1 MEVTNVQKTTSKIKR
16 ISPAGKST
24 TYDFT
29 VKDTHRI
36 LANGF
41 YTSNCSHPEV
51 ETFINIKR
59 DLKKVTGANI
69 SVRLTDEFMNAVK
82 DDKEFTLRWPVEAP
96 LEEAKVTK
104 VVKARE
110 LWNQIIDA
118 AWTSAEPGL
127 LFWDTVKKMTP
138 TQAYESVGYGN
149 VSTNPCVTGDTLV
162 QTNAGSKTVKELSD
176 NNAKFYVQSF
186 DIELNRV
193 VEKPAIAFKTKDN
206 AKILQVTTKSGKKI
220 KLTPDHRVYTQRGWV
235 EVGDLIKQDKILS
248 VEK

>member
-1 MEVTNVQKTTSKIKR
+1 MLFRS
-16 ISPAGKST
+16 
-24 TYDFT
+24 
-29 VKDTHRI
+29 
-36 LANGF
+36 
-41 YTSNCSHPEV
+41 

-82 DDKEFTLRWPVEAP
+82 NDEDFTLRWPVESSA
-96 LEEAKVTK
+96 EEAKITK

-110 LWNQIIDA
+110 LWSQIIDA

-162 QTNAGSKTVKELSD
+162 QTNAGLRTVKELSE
-176 NNAKFYVQSF
+176 NKAKFYVQAF
-186 DIELNRV
+186 DIESSKI

-206 AKILQVTTKSGKKI
+206 AKILQITTKSGKTI

-235 EVGDLIKQDKILS
+235 EAGDLTKQDKILS
-248 VEK
+248 IEK

>member
-51 ETFINIKR
+51 ETFVNIKR
-59 DLKKVTGANI
+59 DLTKVTGANI
-69 SVRLTDEFMNAVK
+69 SVRLSDDFMNCVK
-82 DDKEFTLRWPVEAP
+82 NDSDFTLQWPVDVP
-96 LEEAKVTK
+96 VTEAKVTK

-110 LWNQIIDA
+110 LWNQIIDS

-138 TQAYESVGYGN
+138 TQVYEHKGYGN
-149 VSTNPCVTGDTLV
+149 VSTNPCVTGDTIV
-162 QTNAGSKTVKELSD
+162 RTNAGPKTVKELSD
-176 NNAKFYVQSF
+176 NKANFYVQAF
-186 DIELNRV
+186 DIETNEIV
-193 VEKPAIAFKTKDN
+193 IKPAIAFKTKDN
-206 AKILQVTTKSGKKI
+206 AKILQITTKSGKKI

-235 EVGDLIKQDKILS
+235 EAGDLTKEDKILS
-248 VEK
+248 F